1 MQTISLKTEIRFMER
16 REEDLRLMSINSIRL
31 LKILTRVKVRRS
43 PLICEK
49 SLNFNTIKV
58 NFLVKLITIILR
70 HHLEKIMFFSN
81 QLIEILRSQVP
92 RLINNQKL
100 LFMAILISSVMQEVK
115 RGQCLKR
122 TLRSFILQISHLR
135 ILLKFEKVISKTPE
149 LLPLNQSSMT

>member
-1 MQTISLKTEIRFMER
+1 MQTILLKTEIRFMER
-16 REEDLRLMSINSIRL
+16 REEDLRLMSINSIRP
-31 LKILTRVKVRRS
+31 LKILIRVKGLRS

-58 NFLVKLITIILR
+58 NFLVKLITITLR
-70 HHLEKIMFFSN
+70 HHLEKIMYFSN

-92 RLINNQKL
+92 RLINNQKQP
-100 LFMAILISSVMQEVK
+100 FMAILISSVMQEVK

-149 LLPLNQSSMT
+149 LLPLNQFLMT